1 MSFVGR
7 VMDAISYFKQ
17 LDEGD
22 NITITVDFIIYRD
35 ELIERV
41 EKSINILKE
50 LRLLTPMEYGREEQ
64 IDLLL
69 GTFTGIT
76 VMCLL
81 QINRK
86 D

>member
-1 MSFVGR
+1 LSFVGR

-50 LRLLTPMEYGREEQ
+50 LR
-64 IDLLL
+64 
-69 GTFTGIT
+69 
-76 VMCLL
+76 
-81 QINRK
+81 
-86 D
+86 